1 MMLMSP
7 RAKEWTMFSTKN
19 RSDLETL
26 REGVRF
32 KTVAHGEKTH
42 LTEFHLAKGAVI
54 PEHAHPQ
61 EQTGY
66 LVSGRMK
73 FRIGAETFEAQSG
86 DGWNI
91 SGGVAHAVDVLED
104 SVVIEVF
111 SPPREDYLSLSR

>member
-1 MMLMSP
+1 
-7 RAKEWTMFSTKN
+7 MFYKKSESNYRTA
-19 RSDLETL
+19 

-32 KTVAHGEKTH
+32 KTLACGEKTH
-42 LTEFHLAKGAVI
+42 LTEFKLSGGATI
-54 PEHAHPQ
+54 PKHSHPH

-73 FRIGAETFEAQSG
+73 FVIGDDVFDAESG

-91 SGGVAHAVDVLED
+91 AGHIEHGVDVLED

-111 SPPREDYLSLSR
+111 SPAREDYLP

>member
-1 MMLMSP
+1 
-7 RAKEWTMFSTKN
+7 MFGKKSESAYK
-19 RSDLETL
+19 LL

-42 LTEFHLAKGAVI
+42 LTEFHLAKGSVV
-54 PEHAHPQ
+54 PEHSHPH

-73 FRIGAETFEAQSG
+73 FRIGAETFEARSG

-111 SPPREDYLSLSR
+111 SPPREDYLAFRPKS

>member
-1 MMLMSP
+1 
-7 RAKEWTMFSTKN
+7 MFGKKN
-19 RSDLETL
+19 GSAYKLL

-32 KTVAHGEKTH
+32 KTMAHGERTH

-54 PEHAHPQ
+54 PEHSHLP

-66 LVSGRMK
+66 LVSGRMR
-73 FRIGAETFEAQSG
+73 FRIGAETFEAQPG

-91 SGGVAHAVDVLED
+91 GGGVAHAVDVLED

-111 SPPREDYLSLSR
+111 SPPREDYLALSR

>member
-1 MMLMSP
+1 
-7 RAKEWTMFSTKN
+7 MFSAKN
-19 RSDLETL
+19 DSPLRAL

-32 KTVAHGEKTH
+32 KTVAAGDKTH
-42 LTEFHLAKGAVI
+42 LTEFHLAKGNVI
-54 PEHAHPQ
+54 PEHSHPH

-66 LVSGRMK
+66 LVSGRLK
-73 FRIGAETFEAQSG
+73 FRIGAETFEARSG

-111 SPPREDYLSLSR
+111 SPPREDYLALSPG